1 MPAGR
6 EAESGDDVSGPDFE
20 MRSSG
25 RGRNEDEDGESE
37 LDLDELDGESDYG
50 THSEDSEHGPKR
62 KKKNGADVLARHRSV
77 STYASL
83 ISRC

>member
-50 THSEDSEHGPKR
+50 ANSQDSEDGPKR
-62 KKKNGADVLARHRSV
+62 KKKIGGDILAKHRSV

-83 ISRC
+83 IIRY